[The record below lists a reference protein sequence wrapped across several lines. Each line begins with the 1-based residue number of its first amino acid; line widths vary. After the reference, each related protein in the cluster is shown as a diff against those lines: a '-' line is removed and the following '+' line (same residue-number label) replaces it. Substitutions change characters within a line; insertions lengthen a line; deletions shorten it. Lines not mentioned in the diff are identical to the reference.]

1 MKKNGELDGKC
12 KKIVDNCTDVG
23 PLAPFL
29 VENLGHD
36 SRIVS
41 YIKHSEEILQL

>member
-1 MKKNGELDGKC
+1 MKKNGELDDKYE
-12 KKIVDNCTDVG
+12 KIVDNYTDVG
-23 PLAPFL
+23 PLAPIL

-41 YIKHSEEILQL
+41 YMKHSEEILQL